1 MTEDSD
7 LSNVQR
13 LTRDLRTAAQ
23 TLSPDEARHLVD
35 AYYTWQEN
43 RIRADAQIRALT
55 ESGEPHSVIA
65 WLATNAEALENGI
78 KSALDRYSAS
88 HVVGRWARSQKG
100 IGPVI
105 AAGLLAHIDIRKA
118 PTVGHI
124 WNFAGL
130 NPGVQWGKGE
140 KRPWNAALK
149 VLTWKMG
156 ESFVKVSGDE
166 GAYYGAA
173 YKQRKLEEQA
183 RNDRGELAAQAAA
196 VLEAKRIGKETDA
209 YKAYSV
215 GRLPPAH
222 VHARAKRWVVK
233 LFLSHLHSVWHEV
246 EFGRPAPQ
254 PYAIAHLGH
263 AHLLTPPGWPMAD
276 AEAA

>member
-1 MTEDSD
+1 MTEE
-7 LSNVQR
+7 LQPITK
-13 LTRDLRTAAQ
+13 LTRDLRAAAQ
-23 TLSPDEARHLVD
+23 TLSPDEARYLVD
-35 AYYTWQEN
+35 AYYMMQEN
-43 RIRADAQIRALT
+43 RIRSDAQIRALT
-55 ESGEPHSVIA
+55 ESGEPHSVID
-65 WLATNAEALENGI
+65 WLSANSTGIENGI

-88 HVVGRWARSQKG
+88 HVVGQWARSQKG

-105 AAGLLAHIDIRKA
+105 AAGLLAHIDIHKA

-130 NPGVQWGKGE
+130 NPGVTWGKGE

-156 ESFVKVSGDE
+156 ESFVKVSGDD
-166 GAYYGAA
+166 GAYYGAL

-183 RNDRGELAAQAAA
+183 RNDRGELAEQAAG
-196 VLEAKRIGKETDA
+196 VLEKKRIGKDTDA
-209 YKAYSV
+209 FKAYSV

-222 VHARAKRWVVK
+222 IHARAKRWAVK
-233 LFLSHLHSVWHEV
+233 IFLSHLHAVWHEV
-246 EFGRPAPQ
+246 EFNRPAPE

-263 AHLLTPPGWPMAD
+263 AHLMKPPGWPMA
-276 AEAA
+276 EAAAA